1 LAGEHEQLNNRSMAR
16 LLLLFAPVLV
26 VACGSGRV
34 RDANA
39 PLSPAA
45 QSIEVL
51 TAAKPACKKLGGVHG
66 IGEDLDEKVSDTQ
79 ATNAAKEEAV
89 KLGGDSIVFVTTTSD
104 AKAGSGGTQIVIN
117 KSADV
122 LKCK

>member
-1 LAGEHEQLNNRSMAR
+1 MAR
-16 LLLLFAPVLV
+16 LLLPLLPIVL

-45 QSIEVL
+45 QKVQILS
-51 TAAKPACKKLGGVHG
+51 AAKPTCKKLGSVHG

-79 ATNAAKEEAV
+79 ATNAAKEEAA
-89 KLGGDSIVFVTTTSD
+89 KLGGDALVFVTTTSD

-117 KSADV
+117 KTADV
-122 LKCK
+122 FSCPS